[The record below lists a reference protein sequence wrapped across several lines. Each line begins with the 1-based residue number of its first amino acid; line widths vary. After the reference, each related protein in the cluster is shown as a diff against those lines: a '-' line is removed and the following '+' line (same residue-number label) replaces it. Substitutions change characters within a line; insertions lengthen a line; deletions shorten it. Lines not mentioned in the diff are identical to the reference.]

1 MPWKLILFVIVIIIV
16 AIFVGV
22 NHANVCNISF
32 IFTELQN
39 VPVYVTILVSFVV
52 GMLIM
57 LPFTIGKKRG
67 KAPRY
72 TKGGD
77 MADIPTREEYPAE
90 SARNRRNRKRQEAAA
105 RKAERIQDNKAD
117 KASNGVIMAAD
128 ATSKP
133 ADIPAAEIPAI
144 TDGSESSGSGGKAKS
159 GKKGFLGMF
168 GKKSG
173 ANTKKDA
180 SGTSPAQD
188 ASAADETK

>member
-77 MADIPTREEYPAE
+77 IADIPTREEYPAE

-105 RKAERIQDNKAD
+105 RKAERIQD
-117 KASNGVIMAAD
+117 

-133 ADIPAAEIPAI
+133 VDILAAEIPAI

>member
-1 MPWKLILFVIVIIIV
+1 MPWKLILFVIVIVLV

-39 VPVYVTILVSFVV
+39 VPVYLTILVSFVV

-67 KAPRY
+67 KAARY
-72 TKGGD
+72 MKDGD

-105 RKAERIQDNKAD
+105 RKAERIQESKPDN
-117 KASNGVIMAAD
+117 ASGSVILAAD
-128 ATSKP
+128 ADSP
-133 ADIPAAEIPAI
+133 ANTADAPAAEIPAI

-159 GKKGFLGMF
+159 EKKGFLGLF

-173 ANTKKDA
+173 ADTKKD
-180 SGTSPAQD
+180 
-188 ASAADETK
+188 DEK

>member
-1 MPWKLILFVIVIIIV
+1 MGTFMAILFVIVIVLV

-39 VPVYVTILVSFVV
+39 VPVYLTILVSFVV

-67 KAPRY
+67 KAARY
-72 TKGGD
+72 MKDGD

-105 RKAERIQDNKAD
+105 RKAERIQESKSDN
-117 KASNGVIMAAD
+117 AAD
-128 ATSKP
+128 SVILP
-133 ADIPAAEIPAI
+133 ADLPANTADAPAAEIPAI

-159 GKKGFLGMF
+159 EKKGFLGLF
-168 GKKSG
+168 GKKNG
-173 ANTKKDA
+173 ADTKKD
-180 SGTSPAQD
+180 
-188 ASAADETK
+188 DEK